1 MQNSLDP
8 LPVPGKLL
16 TTHLLETDFVVI
28 GGGMAG
34 VCAALAA
41 ARNGCRV
48 VLVQDRSVLGGN
60 ASSEIKMHIVG
71 ADCHGQ
77 RPGARESGLI
87 EELKIED
94 AVRNAYRCYPQWDLL
109 LYEKVLAEPLITLL
123 LDTTFLACTQDRET
137 SAIRSVTV
145 LRNSTEDV
153 FQIEATFFA
162 DCSGDSRLGAEAG
175 ADFQMGREDQT
186 EYGESLAPAEADRQ
200 TLGSSILIT
209 GKRHETPQPF
219 RSPSWVRKFTKDD
232 LHHRPIHSY
241 EYGYWWFEWGGQ
253 LHTIKDNEIIRH
265 ELLRIAMGIWDYV
278 KNSGDHPDSAN
289 WTLDWMGA
297 IPGKRESRRLLGPH
311 VLTQADVEEGRIFPD
326 AVAYGGWAIDLHPP
340 SGVDARDE
348 PPFTPTHVNQLYTI
362 PLRCLFSR
370 NVSNLLFAGRNLS
383 ASHIAFASTRVM
395 ATCAAAGQAV
405 GTAAAIA
412 RENSAALSELTS
424 GPLLAS
430 LQQTLLKDDAFIPT
444 LKNADPADLA
454 PAAIVTA
461 SSEQEGSPAAAV
473 VDGLTRSLDFENL
486 GPWADGQTHRWESQE
501 LPAWIEL
508 TLPDGAALRE
518 IHLTFDTGFDRELIL
533 SSSDHVTKKIIRGPQ
548 PETVKHYRVLL
559 DGKVVAEETDNYQ
572 RKRLHRI
579 ASPFPARSLRIE
591 VLATQGLPT
600 ARIFEIRAY

>member
-1 MQNSLDP
+1 MISFP
-8 LPVPGKLL
+8 LVPGKLL
-16 TTHLLETDFVVI
+16 TTRHLEADFVVI

-41 ARNGCRV
+41 ARNGCRT

-77 RPGARESGLI
+77 RRGARESGLI
-87 EELKIED
+87 EELKLED

-109 LYEKVLAEPLITLL
+109 LYEKVKAEPLITLL
-123 LDTTFLACTQDRET
+123 LDATFLACTQDDKT

-153 FQIEATFFA
+153 FEIRAAFFA

-175 ADFQMGREDQT
+175 ADFRMGREDQT
-186 EYGESLAPAEADRQ
+186 EYGETLAPVKADRQ

-209 GKRHETPQPF
+209 GKRHDAPQPF
-219 RSPSWVRKFTKDD
+219 LAPPWVRKFTKED
-232 LHHRPIHSY
+232 LHHRPIFSY

-253 LHTIKDNEIIRH
+253 LDTIKDNEIIRH

-348 PPFTPTHVNQLYTI
+348 HPFTPTHVDQLYTI
-362 PLRCLFSR
+362 PLRSLFSR
-370 NVSNLLFAGRNLS
+370 NVPNLLFAGRNLS

-405 GTAAAIA
+405 GTAVAVAWKQ
-412 RENSAALSELTS
+412 SASLAELTT
-424 GPLLAS
+424 GLLLES
-430 LQQTLLKDDAFIPT
+430 VQQTLLKDDAFVPT
-444 LKNADPADLA
+444 LENTDPADLA
-454 PAAIVTA
+454 RTASALRA
-461 SSEQEGSPAAAV
+461 SSEKDGSPAAAV
-473 VDGLTRSLDFENL
+473 VDGITRSLDFDRL
-486 GPWADGQTHRWESQE
+486 GEWADRKTHRWESLE

-508 TLPDGAALRE
+508 TLTEGAAVRE

-533 SSSDHVTKKIIRGPQ
+533 SSSDYLTKRIVRGPQ
-548 PETVKHYRVLL
+548 PETVKHYRILL
-559 DGKVVAEETDNYQ
+559 DGKVVAEETNNYL
-572 RKRLHRI
+572 RKRVHRLD
-579 ASPFPARSLRIE
+579 APAPAKVLRIE
-591 VLATQGLPT
+591 ALATHRLPA
-600 ARIFEIRAY
+600 ARLFEVRAY